1 MAIAKSCKKEYS
13 KKEFTRKLKVDE
25 YVFEIDGKDILSVE
39 LKYSFDF
46 IESTIYKDG
55 KKVDI
60 VKEPAITIE
69 LCGKDRDNNDAW
81 ICFDLKTDLNY
92 LNTLSSIPTDIS
104 FLLHCSES
112 FIKRPLEE
120 LSRFLDFDLPNHT
133 EDDIYKNLSSL
144 WILKIRENEYIMKLC
159 VPNEVFTYFK
169 LVLENN

>member
-1 MAIAKSCKKEYS
+1 MAIAKSCKKEFS

-25 YVFEIDGKDILSVE
+25 YVFEIDWKDNLSVE

-81 ICFDLKTDLNY
+81 ICFDLKTDVKY
-92 LNTLSSIPTDIS
+92 LNRLSSVPSDIS
-104 FLLHCSES
+104 FLLHGS
-112 FIKRPLEE
+112 
-120 LSRFLDFDLPNHT
+120 
-133 EDDIYKNLSSL
+133 
-144 WILKIRENEYIMKLC
+144 
-159 VPNEVFTYFK
+159 
-169 LVLENN
+169 

>member
-81 ICFDLKTDLNY
+81 ICFDLKTDVKY
-92 LNTLSSIPTDIS
+92 LNTLSSVPSDIS
-104 FLLHCSES
+104 FLLHGSES

-120 LSRFLDFDLPNHT
+120 FSGFLDFELPKNK
-133 EDDIYKNLSSL
+133 EEDIYKNLSSL
-144 WILKIRENEYIMKLC
+144 WISKIRENEFIMKLC